1 MIHHLMKWIGKIQ
14 ASYCGDNS
22 KREKG
27 IKLKMK
33 ELLDK
38 QKSEIKRS
46 MRYKN
51 KKMLEII
58 KTIEENPK
66 ILESLNIERLK
77 IIDDYYIY
85 QINELKKKI

>member
-1 MIHHLMKWIGKIQ
+1 MIHHLMKWIGKFQ

-22 KREKG
+22 KNKKG

-77 IIDDYYIY
+77 IINDYYIY